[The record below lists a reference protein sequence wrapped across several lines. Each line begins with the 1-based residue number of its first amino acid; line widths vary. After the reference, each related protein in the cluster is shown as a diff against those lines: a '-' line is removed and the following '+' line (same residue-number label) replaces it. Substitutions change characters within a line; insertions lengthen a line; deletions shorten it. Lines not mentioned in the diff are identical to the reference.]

1 MVSGGHGR
9 QRTTDAVLAA
19 VLRDRPAVYAHLAAA
34 HDAAW
39 RAVDPV
45 LLELCRLRIAVLL
58 GCDAERSVR
67 TPVAKRA
74 GLDEAAVSALSQ
86 WPSSPRFGARE
97 RACLAFCE
105 QFVIDVAGMA
115 DDLALDVAHHLGAT
129 GLRDLAAGL
138 LVLEQR
144 QRLRLAVEALDL
156 PGVT

>member
-1 MVSGGHGR
+1 MVQGSHVA
-9 QRTTDAVLAA
+9 QRSTDAFLAST
-19 VLRDRPAVYAHLAAA
+19 LRDRPAVLAHLAAA

-39 RAVDPV
+39 RTVDPV
-45 LLELCRLRIAVLL
+45 LLELCRLRIASLL

-67 TPVAKRA
+67 TPVARRA
-74 GLDEAAVSALSQ
+74 GLDEATVSALPQ
-86 WPSSPRFGARE
+86 WPSSPLFGSRE

-105 QFVIDVAGMA
+105 QFVMDVAGTT
-115 DDLALDVAHHLGAT
+115 DDLARDVVHHLGAS

-156 PGVT
+156 PGAG